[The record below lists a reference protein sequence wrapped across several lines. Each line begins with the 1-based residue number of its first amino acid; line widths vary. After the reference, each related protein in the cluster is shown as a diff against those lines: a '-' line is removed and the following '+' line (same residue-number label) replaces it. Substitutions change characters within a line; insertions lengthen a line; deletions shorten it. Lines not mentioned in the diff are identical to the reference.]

1 MTITDLKT
9 LMKEINEPNEFTLVP
24 FMNDSRYWIFQSEN
38 VRLKTLQFNLD
49 SKRTSRFDIFING
62 LFINELDY
70 HVEYRDNDIY
80 IKFIKERFP
89 PFDRFGNVY
98 EIDENDVVKING
110 DLERVNG

>member
-9 LMKEINEPNEFTLVP
+9 LMKEINEPNEFILTP
-24 FMNDSRYWIFQSEN
+24 YFTDSRFWIYKSEN
-38 VRLKTLQFNLD
+38 VRLKTLQFKLET
-49 SKRTSRFDIFING
+49 KRTSRFDVFING

-89 PFDRFGNVY
+89 ALDRFENVF
-98 EIDENDVVKING
+98 ELEESDEVRIKG

>member
-24 FMNDSRYWIFQSEN
+24 FMNDSSFWIFKSEN

>member
-24 FMNDSRYWIFQSEN
+24 YFTDINFWIYRGEN
-38 VRLKTLQFNLD
+38 MRLKTLKFNLE

-62 LFINELDY
+62 LFINENDY
-70 HVEYRDNDIY
+70 FIEHRDNDIY
-80 IKFIKERFP
+80 IKFRKEKFP
-89 PFDRFGNVY
+89 PFDRFGNVF
-98 EIDENDVVKING
+98 ELESSDEVKIYG